1 MKMREDELGRA
12 ALGWAR
18 QHPEDGRELA
28 GPEAPPPK
36 RKGAP
41 LSGYGSADEL
51 YAAMG
56 AARRA
61 NLARLAEDEPLAANT
76 EADPRPASKAARI
89 FGWSFLVG
97 LAAVAA
103 GSATRRVRRRSR

>member
-12 ALGWAR
+12 ALGWDR
-18 QHPEDGRELA
+18 RHPEEGRELA
-28 GPEAPPPK
+28 APEASPPK
-36 RKGAP
+36 RKEAP

-61 NLARLAEDEPLAANT
+61 NLARLAEEEPRAANT
-76 EADPRPASKAARI
+76 EADPIPASKAGRI
-89 FGWSFLVG
+89 LGWSFVVG

-103 GSATRRVRRRSR
+103 GGVRRVRRRSR